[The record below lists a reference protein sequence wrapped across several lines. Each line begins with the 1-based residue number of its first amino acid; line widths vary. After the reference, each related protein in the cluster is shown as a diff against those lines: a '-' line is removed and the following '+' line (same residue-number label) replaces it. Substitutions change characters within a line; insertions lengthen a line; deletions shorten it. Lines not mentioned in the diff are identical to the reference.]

1 LRICEQLISLTSKL
15 SQAEASQQAA
25 ATRLGEAEERVAD
38 LKQQLVTSARER
50 AATLLALAQIREQ
63 HEELQTEHSRQTEL
77 HRAAVAEHEARR
89 ARDDAQVEEM
99 ARIISHL
106 QECARVDKEEM
117 REREKR
123 ERLAAEKNEEKDETI
138 EALAR
143 QSSEYRATVMQHEES
158 LAELRAQCSK
168 DAALVAR
175 LRVRV
180 EQQEGLLVEQAAQL
194 CQNEAHIAQLESELQ
209 QQQAWDN
216 LGTPEKSGSERRLKG
231 AIEGMS
237 QGHMAS
243 GGSGGGLEGSG
254 VGKGDGEAAAAVAAK
269 RVALAECHVASL
281 EQQVRDLKSDKDKLA
296 GLLQVCVL
304 CMYVY
309 TYACTYVYT
318 YIYILYTHTH
328 TYAGGAEDDELPG
341 QGSLRQSP
349 PRSRLAEHASISAAS
364 SRHCRFYS
372 CSRPGFSSRG

>member
-1 LRICEQLISLTSKL
+1 MRICEQLISLTSKL

-25 ATRLGEAEERVAD
+25 ATRVGEAEERVAD

-117 REREKR
+117 GEREKR

-209 QQQAWDN
+209 QQQACRDN
-216 LGTPEKSGSERRLKG
+216 LGTPGKSDSERGLKG
-231 AIEGMS
+231 GSEGMS
-237 QGHMAS
+237 QGHIAS
-243 GGSGGGLEGSG
+243 GGRGGGLEGG
-254 VGKGDGEAAAAVAAK
+254 GAGKGDGEAAAR
-269 RVALAECHVASL
+269 RVALAESYVASL
-281 EQQVRDLKSDKDKLA
+281 
-296 GLLQVCVL
+296 
-304 CMYVY
+304 
-309 TYACTYVYT
+309 
-318 YIYILYTHTH
+318 
-328 TYAGGAEDDELPG
+328 
-341 QGSLRQSP
+341 
-349 PRSRLAEHASISAAS
+349 
-364 SRHCRFYS
+364 
-372 CSRPGFSSRG
+372 

>member
-1 LRICEQLISLTSKL
+1 M
-15 SQAEASQQAA
+15 
-25 ATRLGEAEERVAD
+25 LGEAEERVAD
-38 LKQQLVTSARER
+38 LKQQLVTSARDR

-77 HRAAVAEHEARR
+77 LRAAVAEHEARR
-89 ARDDAQVEEM
+89 ARHDVQVEEM

-106 QECARVDKEEM
+106 QECARLDRDESG
-117 REREKR
+117 EREKR
-123 ERLAAEKNEEKDETI
+123 EKREMLAAEKDEEKDETI

-143 QSSEYRATVMQHEES
+143 QSSEYRATVKQHEET
-158 LAELRAQCSK
+158 LADLRAQCSK

-216 LGTPEKSGSERRLKG
+216 LGTPGKSCSERRLKG
-231 AIEGMS
+231 GSEGMS

-243 GGSGGGLEGSG
+243 GGGGGGLEGSG
-254 VGKGDGEAAAAVAAK
+254 VGKGDAEAAAAAAAK
-269 RVALAECHVASL
+269 RVALAEFHVASL

-304 CMYVY
+304 CMY
-309 TYACTYVYT
+309 ACMY
-318 YIYILYTHTH
+318 
-328 TYAGGAEDDELPG
+328 
-341 QGSLRQSP
+341 
-349 PRSRLAEHASISAAS
+349 EHITS
-364 SRHCRFYS
+364 
-372 CSRPGFSSRG
+372 

>member
-1 LRICEQLISLTSKL
+1 MCEQLITLTSKL

-38 LKQQLVTSARER
+38 MKQQLVTSARER
-50 AATLLALAQIREQ
+50 AATLLALAQTRQQ

-106 QECARVDKEEM
+106 QECARLESDEKGE
-117 REREKR
+117 REKREKREKR
-123 ERLAAEKNEEKDETI
+123 ERLAAEKYEEKDETI
-138 EALAR
+138 EALTR
-143 QSSEYRATVMQHEES
+143 QSSEYRATVMHHEES
-158 LAELRAQCSK
+158 LAELRAQCSQ

-209 QQQAWDN
+209 QQQACRDN
-216 LGTPEKSGSERRLKG
+216 LGTPGKSDSERGLKG
-231 AIEGMS
+231 GSEGMS
-237 QGHMAS
+237 QGHIAS
-243 GGSGGGLEGSG
+243 GGRGGGLEGG
-254 VGKGDGEAAAAVAAK
+254 GAGKGDGEAAAR
-269 RVALAECHVASL
+269 RVALAESYVASL
-281 EQQVRDLKSDKDKLA
+281 EQLVRDLKADKHKLA

-304 CMYVY
+304 
-309 TYACTYVYT
+309 
-318 YIYILYTHTH
+318 
-328 TYAGGAEDDELPG
+328 
-341 QGSLRQSP
+341 
-349 PRSRLAEHASISAAS
+349 
-364 SRHCRFYS
+364 
-372 CSRPGFSSRG
+372 

>member
-25 ATRLGEAEERVAD
+25 ATRVGEAEERVAD

-117 REREKR
+117 GEREKR

-209 QQQAWDN
+209 QQQACRDN
-216 LGTPEKSGSERRLKG
+216 LGTPGKSDSERGLKG
-231 AIEGMS
+231 GSEGMS
-237 QGHMAS
+237 QGHIAS
-243 GGSGGGLEGSG
+243 GGRGGGLEGG
-254 VGKGDGEAAAAVAAK
+254 GAGKGDGEAAAR
-269 RVALAECHVASL
+269 RVALAESYVASL
-281 EQQVRDLKSDKDKLA
+281 
-296 GLLQVCVL
+296 
-304 CMYVY
+304 
-309 TYACTYVYT
+309 
-318 YIYILYTHTH
+318 
-328 TYAGGAEDDELPG
+328 
-341 QGSLRQSP
+341 
-349 PRSRLAEHASISAAS
+349 
-364 SRHCRFYS
+364 
-372 CSRPGFSSRG
+372 